1 MRESKY
7 KEEQILAIL
16 KEQRAGVSTA
26 EICRRHKISKA
37 TFYGW
42 KAKYG
47 GDISESSRLKALED
61 ENRRLKKIL
70 LEQIIENATLKE
82 RLKDNG

>member
-1 MRESKY
+1 MREGKY
-7 KEEQILAIL
+7 KDDQILAIL
-16 KEQRAGVSTA
+16 KEQRTGVSTA
-26 EICRRHKISKA
+26 EICRRYRISKA

-61 ENRRLKKIL
+61 ENRRLKKLL

-82 RLKDNG
+82 RLQENS